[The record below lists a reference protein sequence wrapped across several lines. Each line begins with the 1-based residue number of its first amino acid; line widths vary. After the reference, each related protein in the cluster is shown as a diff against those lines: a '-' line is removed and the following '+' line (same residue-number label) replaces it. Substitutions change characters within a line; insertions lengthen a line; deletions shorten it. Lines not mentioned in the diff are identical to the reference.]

1 MRIDIYDTQYHVE
14 AAGSSY
20 CSLFVKQGTNPNDVV
35 PADVL
40 AKLGKLTFT
49 KTDELSPADSRVA
62 LDSKEA
68 VSKLEEKGYYVA
80 CAEIKFTI
88 STEAAR

>member
-1 MRIDIYDTQYHVE
+1 MRIDIYDTQYNGD
-14 AAGSSY
+14 ADGSSY
-20 CSLFVKQGTNPNDVV
+20 CSLFVKQGANPDDVV
-35 PADVL
+35 PAAAL

-49 KTDELSPADSRVA
+49 KTMELSPTDSRIA

-80 CAEIKFTI
+80 CAEIKITI
-88 STEAAR
+88 STEPAR